1 MSIRGIRGATVVYQ
15 DEPEEIL
22 AATRELL
29 DAICQAN
36 PSLRVE
42 DVASAFFTLTDD
54 LHSAYPALAARQM
67 GWSEVPLMC
76 AREIPVPGSL
86 QRCIRVLVHWNTGLA
101 QSEIH
106 HVYLGQAASLR
117 PDLINGKEPT
127 PNPSLKGGGKTPL
140 PSREG
145 AGG

>member
-1 MSIRGIRGATVVYQ
+1 MSIRGIRGATVICQ

-42 DVASAFFTLTDD
+42 DVASALFTLTND

-86 QRCIRVLVHWNTGLA
+86 KRCIRVLVHWNTDLA

-117 PDLINGKEPT
+117 PDLING
-127 PNPSLKGGGKTPL
+127 
-140 PSREG
+140 
-145 AGG
+145 